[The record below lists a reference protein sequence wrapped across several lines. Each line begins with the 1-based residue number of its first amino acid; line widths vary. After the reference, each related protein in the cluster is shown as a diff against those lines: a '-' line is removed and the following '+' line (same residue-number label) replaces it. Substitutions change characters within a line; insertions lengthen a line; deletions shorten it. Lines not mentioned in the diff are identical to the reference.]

1 MRGEQEKEK
10 NKKKKDIK
18 GREQNS
24 TKKWEFE
31 RKMRNS
37 DSYNRWTEDKG
48 RVK

>member
-1 MRGEQEKEK
+1 MREKQEKEK
-10 NKKKKDIK
+10 YKKKDIK

-24 TKKWEFE
+24 TKEWEFE

-48 RVK
+48 IVK